1 MSTQNPLATFEED
14 LIVFRQLTI
23 PTERAAFTRLMKRAY
38 AQGLS
43 ACVFVQRSP
52 ERQVSAHIRRLCEA
66 ALTQLPASPSRQA
79 PAAGRDKPD
88 GGTLPAVADR

>member
-52 ERQVSAHIRRLCEA
+52 ER
-66 ALTQLPASPSRQA
+66 
-79 PAAGRDKPD
+79 
-88 GGTLPAVADR
+88 